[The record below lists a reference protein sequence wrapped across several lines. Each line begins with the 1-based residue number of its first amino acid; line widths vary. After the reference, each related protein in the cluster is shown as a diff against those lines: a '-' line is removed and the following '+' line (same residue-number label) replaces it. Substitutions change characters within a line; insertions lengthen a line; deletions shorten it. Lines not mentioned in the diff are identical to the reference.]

1 VDHPSAAPVATVVVV
16 SWEGAHLL
24 PACLESLR
32 QQTVPHTVLVVD
44 NGSTDGTEE
53 LLAERFPEVVVVQT
67 GANLG
72 FSGGAQAGLDAAT
85 TPYVALLNNDAVAD
99 PGWLDA
105 LVRCLD
111 AHPEAAAVTSRM
123 LLQDTD
129 PPLLN
134 NTGVVLLDTDYGADR
149 DLRADAATRLEPDSV
164 FGFSGGA
171 ALLRLAAVRAVG
183 GFPRRFF
190 LYYEDTDLSW
200 RLRLAGWEIRYEPR
214 AVVHHAHSATV
225 DQASDRF
232 AFFNERNRL
241 LMLTRCAPAA
251 RALRALLRFLLTT
264 ASLTVSRW
272 RGRAVPDR
280 PVFDP
285 RLRLRVL
292 GSAHPVGDP
301 ALGRRA
307 GAARLRSPVLG
318 GPAADPG
325 VQREA

>member
-1 VDHPSAAPVATVVVV
+1 MGTPPAGTPATTVVVV
-16 SWEGAHLL
+16 TWQGAHLL

-32 QQTVPHTVLVVD
+32 HQTEPHAVLVVD
-44 NGSTDGTEE
+44 NGSTDGTQQ
-53 LLAERFPEVVVVQT
+53 LLAERFPEVTVLQT

-72 FSGGAQAGLDAAT
+72 FAGGAQAGLDAAT

-99 PGWLDA
+99 PGWLAA
-105 LVRCLD
+105 LVRSLD

-171 ALLRLAAVRAVG
+171 ALLRLEAVRAVG

-225 DQASDRF
+225 DQTSDRF

-241 LMLTRCAPAA
+241 LMLTRCAPAG
-251 RALRALLRFLLTT
+251 RVLRALLRFLLTT

-272 RGRAVPDR
+272 RGKPVPDQ

-285 RLRLRVL
+285 ALRARVL
-292 GSAHPVGDP
+292 ASYARALPWALRTRRTIRRSAV
-301 ALGRRA
+301 A
-307 GAARLRSPVLG
+307 SS
-318 GPAADPG
+318 
-325 VQREA
+325 